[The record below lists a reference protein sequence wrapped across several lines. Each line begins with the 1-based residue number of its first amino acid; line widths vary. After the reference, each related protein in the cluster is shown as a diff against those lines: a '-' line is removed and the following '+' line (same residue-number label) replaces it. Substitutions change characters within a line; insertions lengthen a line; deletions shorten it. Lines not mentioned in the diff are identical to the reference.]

1 MTLFTMDKFVA
12 KEKKKQSQI
21 CCQYNCKRSRKKLCT
36 RSASYMYW
44 SILSSC
50 FDRLANGVI
59 FPAEFCV
66 FFLQVRRDSLANFRA
81 QIARENLRREKGVEG
96 I

>member
-1 MTLFTMDKFVA
+1 
-12 KEKKKQSQI
+12 
-21 CCQYNCKRSRKKLCT
+21 
-36 RSASYMYW
+36 MYW

-96 I
+96 IRRAFEKMKGCLKKKVHCMVPFCFGM